1 MDEKKSSRHRLNET
15 ETWVF
20 DLDNTLYPA
29 SCDLFSQID
38 VRMKGFIA
46 EFLGLEPHEAFRVQK
61 RYFREYGTTLRGL
74 MIRHDMEPLDFLRH
88 VHAIDVSCVPP
99 NPKLAEVLDLLPGRK
114 VVFTNASKDHAH
126 RVMARLGVAQRFDG
140 VFDII
145 SADYL
150 PKPEPGVYRALIEHF
165 GLEPER
171 TVMFEDM
178 ARNLKPA
185 ADLGMTTVWV
195 RTENDWG
202 RDGAH
207 EDYVHHIADD
217 LASWLEGVLG
227 KVGV

>member
-1 MDEKKSSRHRLNET
+1 MKEKNPYPHRLNET
-15 ETWVF
+15 KTWVF

-38 VRMKGFIA
+38 VRMKAFIA
-46 EFLGLEPHEAFRVQK
+46 EFLGLEPAEAFRVQK

-74 MIRHDMEPLDFLRH
+74 MVRHGMEPQDFLDH

-99 NPKLAEVLDLLPGRK
+99 NPRLSQALDLLPGGK
-114 VVFTNASKDHAH
+114 VVFTNASKAHAQ
-126 RVMARLGVAQRFDG
+126 RVMARLGIERHFDG
-140 VFDII
+140 VFDIK
-145 SADYL
+145 SAGYL
-150 PKPEPGVYRALIEHF
+150 PKPEPGVYQALVEHF
-165 GLEPER
+165 SLEPGR

-202 RDGAH
+202 RDGA
-207 EDYVHHIADD
+207 DQAYVHHVADD
-217 LASWLEGVLG
+217 LADWLEGVLG
-227 KVGV
+227 PHE